1 MCFEDK
7 EISVL
12 GIFPCKSRDLDWEA
26 LGEMIPAGILLHSPP
41 EIPFIQDMS
50 LAEL

>member
-1 MCFEDK
+1 MWFEDK
-7 EISVL
+7 EIPVL

-41 EIPFIQDMS
+41 TPLIQDMS